1 MLCQICGARARE
13 IYKEDLVAEAP
24 WDLWV
29 AILVLAVAVIGV
41 WEGVKACSRMRT
53 AKTKD
58 LESQG
63 NKGV

>member
-29 AILVLAVAVIGV
+29 AILVFGSCCDWSLGRSKGLL
-41 WEGVKACSRMRT
+41 ENENG
-53 AKTKD
+53 KD
-58 LESQG
+58 
-63 NKGV
+63 